1 MASIAAMAENKNP
14 EQEDQARFPIL
25 TVLKN
30 NAIVKSIFIVLDD
43 HNEDQMVLIGRHP
56 NCNIVLTH
64 PSVSRFH
71 LRIRSN
77 HSSRTLSLFD
87 LASVHGTWV
96 RGRKL
101 EPGDENLELRAEEEI
116 PMPEDI
122 VSLCCDEE
130 RKSHAEDEALGVLNG
145 TETSCAPTNS
155 GVFQTK
161 VAQEWK
167 SQRKPLQCRINLVH
181 EQDLMQL
188 KKNRVERVPPF
199 QSLMN
204 SRGNHKSV
212 TVSAAKSI
220 DDAHICGQISN
231 KCTKPSQYTSREQKR
246 SWDMVVDTA
255 SLLNKESRKALQLLQ
270 GLKGTRLTIPSLV
283 IRELGSMKQQFRILR
298 TTSEASL
305 ALEWIEECLEK
316 TRWWIHIQSSM
327 EEFRLTALTPPAS
340 PQTRFI
346 EESWALPG
354 FNTSKKCASPKVEDH
369 ILDCALPL
377 FHHDFGSRN

>member
-1 MASIAAMAENKNP
+1 
-14 EQEDQARFPIL
+14 
-25 TVLKN
+25 
-30 NAIVKSIFIVLDD
+30 
-43 HNEDQMVLIGRHP
+43 
-56 NCNIVLTH
+56 
-64 PSVSRFH
+64 
-71 LRIRSN
+71 
-77 HSSRTLSLFD
+77 
-87 LASVHGTWV
+87 
-96 RGRKL
+96 
-101 EPGDENLELRAEEEI
+101 
-116 PMPEDI
+116 
-122 VSLCCDEE
+122 
-130 RKSHAEDEALGVLNG
+130 
-145 TETSCAPTNS
+145 
-155 GVFQTK
+155 
-161 VAQEWK
+161 
-167 SQRKPLQCRINLVH
+167 
-181 EQDLMQL
+181 
-188 KKNRVERVPPF
+188 
-199 QSLMN
+199 MN

-246 SWDMVVDTA
+246 SWDMVVDNA

-270 GLKGTRLTIPSLV
+270 V

-354 FNTSKKCASPKVEDH
+354 FNTSKKCASPKGLLCETLQKFRQSLVNPFSERFMWPKSSPRGLTWSCQDDLVLKETYCGLPSKDAGLKLITEN
-369 ILDCALPL
+369 ILFFP
-377 FHHDFGSRN
+377 